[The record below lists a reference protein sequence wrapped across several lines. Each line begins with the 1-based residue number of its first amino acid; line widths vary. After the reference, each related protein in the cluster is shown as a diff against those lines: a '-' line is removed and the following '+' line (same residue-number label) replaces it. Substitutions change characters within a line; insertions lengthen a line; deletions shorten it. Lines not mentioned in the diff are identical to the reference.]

1 MARELTPRELDE
13 LLGAY
18 SLDAVDAEE
27 REQVER
33 YLLVNAEAR
42 AEVARFRE
50 TASMLA
56 FAGADAPSGLWDS
69 IVSSLEGD
77 PPRLA
82 VPETPAWVDDLPP
95 LRLPTRP
102 APEEASVA
110 EVPGPEAA
118 VVDLA
123 SRRRNRL
130 TRIGA
135 GLAAAGLLVVGLLGV
150 QVARQGRQVDE
161 LTNAFDREE
170 VAQAAAVARRSPGAR
185 NLTLHSS
192 VGDRAVNVVLLPD
205 GTGYVMESNLP
216 ALAADRTYQLWALE
230 GDASKPRAISVGVL
244 GREPATVAFRS
255 SGPVIG
261 FAVTEEEAPGVVSSE
276 QQPVVAGTF

>member
-18 SLDAVDAEE
+18 ALDAVDAAE

-69 IVSSLEGD
+69 IAASLEAE
-77 PPRLA
+77 PPRLE
-82 VPETPAWVDDLPP
+82 VPEVPTWVEDLPP
-95 LRLPTRP
+95 LRMPSPRVAAPAAPVGAPT
-102 APEEASVA
+102 AP
-110 EVPGPEAA
+110 
-118 VVDLA
+118 VVELA
-123 SRRRNRL
+123 SRRRDRFTRL
-130 TRIGA
+130 GA
-135 GLAAAGLLVVGLLGV
+135 GLAAAGLLVVGLLGA
-150 QVARQGRQVDE
+150 QVARQGRAVDQ
-161 LTNAFDREE
+161 LASAFDREE

-185 NLTLHSS
+185 NLTLHSTI
-192 VGDRAVNVVLLPD
+192 GDRAVNVVLLPD

-216 ALAADRTYQLWALE
+216 ALASDRTYQLWALS
-230 GDASKPRAISVGVL
+230 GDPASPQAISVGLL

-255 SGPVIG
+255 SGPVVG
-261 FAVTEEEAPGVVSSE
+261 FAVTAEAAPGVVSSD

>member
-18 SLDAVDAEE
+18 ALDAVDADE

-69 IVSSLEGD
+69 IVSSLESE
-77 PPRLA
+77 PPRLT
-82 VPETPAWVDDLPP
+82 VPEAPAWVGDLPP
-95 LRLPTRP
+95 LRMPIPAVSEREDPPAEP
-102 APEEASVA
+102 APDA
-110 EVPGPEAA
+110 P

-123 SRRRNRL
+123 VRRRDRAA
-130 TRIGA
+130 RIGA

-150 QVARQGRQVDE
+150 QVARQERQFDA

-170 VAQAAAVARRSPGAR
+170 VAQAAAVARQSPGAR

-192 VGDRAVNVVLLPD
+192 LGDRAVNVVLLPD

-216 ALAADRTYQLWALE
+216 ELRADRTYQLWALT
-230 GDASKPRAISVGVL
+230 GDEAAPRAISVGVL

-255 SGPVIG
+255 SGPVVG
-261 FAVTEEEAPGVVSSE
+261 FAVTEEEAPGVVASE